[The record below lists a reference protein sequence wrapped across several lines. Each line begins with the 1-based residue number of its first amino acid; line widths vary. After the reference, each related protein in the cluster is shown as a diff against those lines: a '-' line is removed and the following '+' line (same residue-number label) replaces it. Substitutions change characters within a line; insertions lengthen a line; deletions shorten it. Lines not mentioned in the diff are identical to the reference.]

1 MQWADRIG
9 RHLRPRDLH
18 IFLTV
23 VEQRNMAKAANLLA
37 TSRPVVSKT
46 IASLERALGVRLL
59 DRSPQ
64 GVEPTLYGR
73 ALLRRSVTL
82 FDELRQGIQEIKFLA
97 DPTTGELQLGCT
109 QSIAAGFVPAIIDR
123 LSRRYPRV
131 FFNLQLG
138 DTETLQLHDLRER
151 KIELVVARMLAP
163 AAEPDMTAE
172 ILFYEQLVIVA
183 GVGSKWAGRRKL
195 ALAELVDEPWILAPT
210 EIEGGSPVI
219 EAFRAVGLEAP
230 RARILGYS
238 PSLRNKLLATGRFLT
253 VVPDS
258 VLRFGV
264 ERAFLKVLPVELP
277 RWQRPVSIITL
288 KNRTLGPTTQLFID
302 CAREVAKPLARGH

>member
-1 MQWADRIG
+1 MQWADRNG

-23 VEQRNMAKAANLLA
+23 VEQGNMAKAANLLA

-109 QSIAAGFVPAIIDR
+109 QSIAAGFVQPSSTG
-123 LSRRYPRV
+123 SRDDIRGCSSIYSW
-131 FFNLQLG
+131 
-138 DTETLQLHDLRER
+138 ETRRRCNYTTCASERSSSWSRGCWLLR
-151 KIELVVARMLAP
+151 P
-163 AAEPDMTAE
+163 
-172 ILFYEQLVIVA
+172 
-183 GVGSKWAGRRKL
+183 S
-195 ALAELVDEPWILAPT
+195 
-210 EIEGGSPVI
+210 
-219 EAFRAVGLEAP
+219 
-230 RARILGYS
+230 RI
-238 PSLRNKLLATGRFLT
+238 
-253 VVPDS
+253 
-258 VLRFGV
+258 
-264 ERAFLKVLPVELP
+264 
-277 RWQRPVSIITL
+277 
-288 KNRTLGPTTQLFID
+288 
-302 CAREVAKPLARGH
+302 

>member
-23 VEQRNMAKAANLLA
+23 VEQGNMAKAANLLA

-73 ALLRRSVTL
+73 ALLRRSITL

-97 DPTTGELQLGCT
+97 DPTTGELQLECT

-172 ILFYEQLVIVA
+172 ILFYEQLVVVA

-288 KNRTLGPTTQLFID
+288 KNRTLGPTTQLFMD